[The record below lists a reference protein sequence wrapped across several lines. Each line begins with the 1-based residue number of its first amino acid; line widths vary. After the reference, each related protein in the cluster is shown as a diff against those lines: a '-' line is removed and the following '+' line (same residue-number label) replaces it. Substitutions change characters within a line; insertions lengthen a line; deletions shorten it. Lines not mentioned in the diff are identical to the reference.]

1 MVDERTASV
10 FTWMNPALRNRMQLA
25 MMVSEA
31 QVRQYYRSAKRVC
44 TEQKVCIRSHN
55 HFISQVRPN
64 SNPRPSVQFYNIDSL
79 LLDDT
84 KKQVKNDP
92 HSTTTAKAVTPED
105 GDMDDGESKPW
116 LDKPR
121 ESALEKCRANVFVL
135 EEDIDLSQSDLC
147 DMLVSDPPTP
157 NVPAHENRQKVE
169 GGSDSLPGGNGSSD
183 ADWEFHW

>member
-1 MVDERTASV
+1 
-10 FTWMNPALRNRMQLA
+10 

-31 QVRQYYRSAKRVC
+31 QVRQYYRSAKRV
-44 TEQKVCIRSHN
+44 
-55 HFISQVRPN
+55 RPN
-64 SNPRPSVQFYNIDSL
+64 SNPRPNVQFYNIDSL

-84 KKQVKNDP
+84 KKQ
-92 HSTTTAKAVTPED
+92 D